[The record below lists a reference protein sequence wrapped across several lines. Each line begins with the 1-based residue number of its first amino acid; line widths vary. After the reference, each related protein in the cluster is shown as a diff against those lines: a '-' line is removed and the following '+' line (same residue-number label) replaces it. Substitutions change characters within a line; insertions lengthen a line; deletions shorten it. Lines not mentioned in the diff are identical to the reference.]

1 MKVVIMAGGKGTR
14 IASIAQDVP
23 KPMILIQNKP
33 ILQYEIES
41 LREQGF
47 TEFIITISYLGQIIK
62 NYFDDGKRF
71 GVHIEYYF
79 EEEPLGTA
87 GALFRIRDKL
97 TEDFLLINA
106 DSIFDIDFKRFVKFH
121 KDQGGLVTLFTHP
134 NSHPYDSGLL
144 VVDQDNY
151 VLNWMSKEETRPKYY
166 RNLVN
171 AGIHIVNPCVLD
183 QKISTKKVDLDRQ
196 LLKPLCGEKKMVSY
210 RSPEYVRDMGTP
222 ERYYMVCDDFKRGII
237 KSKNLLQKQ
246 KAIFLDRDGTI
257 NEYVGFLRNI
267 EKFVLKND
275 VASAIKKI
283 NWSQYLAIVV
293 TNQPVIAR
301 GEVTLEGLDYIH
313 KKMET
318 ELGKQGAFLDATFF
332 CPHHPDK
339 GFVGELL
346 EYKVE
351 CNCRKPKPGMLL
363 HAAKKYNIDLKQS
376 WMIGDGKNDILAGK
390 KAGCKTCL
398 IGENSYGQDYTAVSL
413 TQAVDYILLDK
424 N

>member
-1 MKVVIMAGGKGTR
+1 M
-14 IASIAQDVP
+14 
-23 KPMILIQNKP
+23 
-33 ILQYEIES
+33 
-41 LREQGF
+41 
-47 TEFIITISYLGQIIK
+47 
-62 NYFDDGKRF
+62 
-71 GVHIEYYF
+71 
-79 EEEPLGTA
+79 
-87 GALFRIRDKL
+87 
-97 TEDFLLINA
+97 
-106 DSIFDIDFKRFVKFH
+106 
-121 KDQGGLVTLFTHP
+121 
-134 NSHPYDSGLL
+134 
-144 VVDQDNY
+144 
-151 VLNWMSKEETRPKYY
+151 
-166 RNLVN
+166 
-171 AGIHIVNPCVLD
+171 
-183 QKISTKKVDLDRQ
+183 
-196 LLKPLCGEKKMVSY
+196 
-210 RSPEYVRDMGTP
+210 
-222 ERYYMVCDDFKRGII
+222 
-237 KSKNLLQKQ
+237 
-246 KAIFLDRDGTI
+246 DRDGTI